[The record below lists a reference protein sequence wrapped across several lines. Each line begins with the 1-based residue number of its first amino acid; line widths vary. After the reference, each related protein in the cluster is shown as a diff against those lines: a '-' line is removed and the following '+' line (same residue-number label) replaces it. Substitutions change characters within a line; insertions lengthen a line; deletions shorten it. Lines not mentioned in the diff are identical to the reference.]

1 MIYADAIFIVT
12 DLAPNERGLVTTS
25 ERPIWTFPNDYIE
38 RLKTALM
45 TANPNIFK
53 GNQGNP

>member
-1 MIYADAIFIVT
+1 MY
-12 DLAPNERGLVTTS
+12 DLDPNERGLVTTS

-45 TANPNIFK
+45 TANPNLFK
-53 GNQGNP
+53 WN

>member
-1 MIYADAIFIVT
+1 MKHSYMYIPVSGF
-12 DLAPNERGLVTTS
+12 RLVTTS

-53 GNQGNP
+53 ENQGNP